1 MTIPSDLPDQEY
13 RRLFPQL
20 ASYGAGPFG
29 EDVDT
34 FGETLMDVIQD
45 VTETRTFLTRAA
57 AIRELE
63 TLLACNETDLTRIT
77 WALIAFDP
85 VARFNDQTAW
95 LPEHS
100 APFPSLRDFWTALL
114 KSLEIGPPPW
124 PDTSARQLGGCVMDR
139 HIALTDSDIEERF
152 TYEKLRSV
160 SFFHTQEDAERA
172 ILQTLQSN
180 ADAIDAWFS
189 ETPDGMRESFEQD
202 FPEGVGIVITE
213 QDRRPTPGKTLS
225 VTLTKR
231 ELRGMAYYIETIRI
245 YA

>member
-139 HIALTDSDIEERF
+139 HITLTDSDIEERF
-152 TYEKLRSV
+152 TSEKLR
-160 SFFHTQEDAERA
+160 
-172 ILQTLQSN
+172 
-180 ADAIDAWFS
+180 
-189 ETPDGMRESFEQD
+189 
-202 FPEGVGIVITE
+202 GI
-213 QDRRPTPGKTLS
+213 
-225 VTLTKR
+225 
-231 ELRGMAYYIETIRI
+231 AYYIETIRI

>member
-1 MTIPSDLPDQEY
+1 MTVPSNLPDPEY

-34 FGETLMDVIQD
+34 FGDTLMDVIQD

-63 TLLACNETDLTRIT
+63 TLLACNETDLARIT

-85 VARFNDQTAW
+85 LARFNE
-95 LPEHS
+95 P
-100 APFPSLRDFWTALL
+100 APFPSLSHFWTALL
-114 KSLEIGPPPW
+114 RNLETGPPPW
-124 PDTSARQLGGCVMDR
+124 PDTARRQLGGCVMER
-139 HIALTDSDIEERF
+139 HIAPTEADIKARF
-152 TYEKLRSV
+152 ADEKLRSV
-160 SFFHTQEDAERA
+160 SFFQTKENAEHA

-180 ADAIDAWFS
+180 ADAIDAWLA